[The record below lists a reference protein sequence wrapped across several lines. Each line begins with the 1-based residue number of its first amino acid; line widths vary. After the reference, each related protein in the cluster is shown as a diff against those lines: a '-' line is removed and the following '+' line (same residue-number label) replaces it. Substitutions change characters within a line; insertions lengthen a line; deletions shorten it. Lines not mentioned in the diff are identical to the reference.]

1 MVPLTFLRKKATR
14 SVPLLLAALI
24 FAGCGTQ
31 APDQTAAHMQGSAQA
46 DSGFYLQQM
55 SQSSNDTKTNWQLLA
70 IRALL
75 KEGKTQQAA
84 ELFNQLPQDL
94 NDDQRRE
101 QGLLSAELKVA
112 QKDYAAAKKILGDI
126 DVGALDK
133 NQQARFWQA
142 GITAEQGRPS
152 LTLLRAL
159 IAQEPLLA
167 GADKQKNIDATWQA
181 LASMTPEQAQTLV
194 INADENVLQ
203 GWLDLQQMWFNNRSD
218 PTMLKAG
225 ITDWQTRYPQN
236 PGAKMLPTQL
246 VNVQNFKPAST
257 SKIALLLP
265 LNGQAA
271 VFGRTIQQGFEA
283 AKNGTTAVSGSA
295 VPAQSAQA
303 ANVNDVVSPSAAE
316 TSDLT
321 AAQSPAQGTMQNPVT
336 APTTPPAAT
345 PAPDAVQAPAE
356 TQAPVTAEQP
366 QPQAAP
372 AEQQPATQ
380 PQSVATTSANPS
392 AELKIY
398 DTTAQPLD
406 QVLAQV
412 QKDGA
417 SIVVGPLLKNDVET
431 LIKSNTT
438 LNVLALNQPENV
450 QNRANICYFALSP
463 EDEARDAARH
473 IHEQGKQ
480 APLLL
485 IPRSALGDR
494 VANAFAD
501 EWQKIG
507 GGVVLQQK
515 FGSASELRA
524 GVNGGAGIALNGSP
538 VSASLPQQQS
548 VTIGGLTI
556 PAPPTD
562 AQISGGGKVDAAYIV
577 ATPEEIAFIKPMIA
591 MRNGSQSGA
600 TLYASSRSA
609 QGTAGPDFRLEMDGL
624 QYSEIPM
631 LAGSNPPLMQ
641 QALSSVRNDYSLARL
656 YAMGVDAWALANH
669 FTQMRQVP
677 GFELN
682 GNTGDLTATQDCV
695 INRKLSWLKYQQGQI
710 VPAS

>member
-1 MVPLTFLRKKATR
+1 MVPLTFLRKKAAH

-24 FAGCGTQ
+24 FSGCGTQ
-31 APDQTAAHMQGSAQA
+31 APDQSTAHMQGSAQA

-55 SQSSNDTKTNWQLLA
+55 SQSTNDTRINWQLLA

-75 KEGKTQQAA
+75 KEGKTKQAA
-84 ELFNQLPQDL
+84 ELFSQLPQDL
-94 NDDQRRE
+94 NDTQRHE
-101 QGLLSAELKVA
+101 QTLLSAELKVA
-112 QKDYAAAKKILGDI
+112 QKDYDGAKKILGTI
-126 DVGALDK
+126 DLSTLDK

-142 GITAEQGRPS
+142 GITSEQGRPS

-181 LASMTPEQAQTLV
+181 LASMTQDQAKALV

-218 PTMLKAG
+218 PNMLKAG
-225 ITDWQTRYPQN
+225 ITDWQKRYPQN

-271 VFGRTIQQGFEA
+271 VFGRAIQQGFEA

-295 VPAQSAQA
+295 VPTQAAQA

-321 AAQSPAQGTMQNPVT
+321 TAQTPAQGTMQNPVT
-336 APTTPPAAT
+336 APTTQPAPPAPAAT
-345 PAPDAVQAPAE
+345 QAPAE
-356 TQAPVTAEQP
+356 TPAPATAEQP
-366 QPQAAP
+366 QPQTEQP
-372 AEQQPATQ
+372 EQQPATQ
-380 PQSVATTSANPS
+380 PQAVATTSANPG

-398 DTTAQPLD
+398 DTSAQPLD

-412 QKDGA
+412 QQDGA
-417 SIVVGPLLKNDVET
+417 SIVVGPLLKNNVEA
-431 LIKSNTT
+431 LMKSNTT
-438 LNVLALNQPENV
+438 LNVLALNQPEQV
-450 QNRANICYFALSP
+450 QNRVNICYFALSP

-485 IPRSALGDR
+485 IPRSTLGDR
-494 VANAFAD
+494 VANAFAQ
-501 EWQKIG
+501 EWQTLG

-538 VSASLPQQQS
+538 VSASLPQQ
-548 VTIGGLTI
+548 
-556 PAPPTD
+556 
-562 AQISGGGKVDAAYIV
+562 
-577 ATPEEIAFIKPMIA
+577 
-591 MRNGSQSGA
+591 
-600 TLYASSRSA
+600 
-609 QGTAGPDFRLEMDGL
+609 
-624 QYSEIPM
+624 
-631 LAGSNPPLMQ
+631 
-641 QALSSVRNDYSLARL
+641 
-656 YAMGVDAWALANH
+656 
-669 FTQMRQVP
+669 
-677 GFELN
+677 
-682 GNTGDLTATQDCV
+682 
-695 INRKLSWLKYQQGQI
+695 
-710 VPAS
+710 

>member
-152 LTLLRAL
+152 LTLLRAF

-181 LASMTPEQAQTLV
+181 LASMTQEQAQTLV

-321 AAQSPAQGTMQNPVT
+321 AAQAPAQGTMQNPVT

-345 PAPDAVQAPAE
+345 PAPEAVQTPAE
-356 TQAPVTAEQP
+356 TQAPVTAEQL

-380 PQSVATTSANPS
+380 PQAVATTSANPS

>member
-1 MVPLTFLRKKATR
+1 MVPLTFLRTKASR
-14 SVPLLLAALI
+14 SLPVLLAALI

-31 APDQTAAHMQGSAQA
+31 APDQSAAHMQGSAQA

-70 IRALL
+70 IRSLL
-75 KEGKTQQAA
+75 KEGKTQQAS
-84 ELFNQLPQDL
+84 ELFNQLPQELTDT
-94 NDDQRRE
+94 QRSE
-101 QGLLSAELKVA
+101 QALLAAELKVA
-112 QKDYAAAKKILGDI
+112 QKDYAAAKKQLGDI
-126 DVGALDK
+126 DIKALDN

-152 LTLLRAL
+152 LQLLRDL
-159 IAQEPLLA
+159 IAQEPLLS

-181 LASMTPEQAQTLV
+181 LSAMTPEQAQALV

-218 PTMLKAG
+218 PKMLKAG

-246 VNVQNFKPAST
+246 VNVQNFKPASV

-283 AKNGTTAVSGSA
+283 AKNGTATAVAGNA
-295 VPAQSAQA
+295 VPQQSAQA
-303 ANVNDVVSPSAAE
+303 ANAGDVVSPSAAE

-321 AAQSPAQGTMQNPVT
+321 APQGTMQNPVQ
-336 APTTPPAAT
+336 APTTQPEAT
-345 PAPDAVQAPAE
+345 PTPVEAQPAPATE
-356 TQAPVTAEQP
+356 ATTTQP
-366 QPQAAP
+366 QPATP
-372 AEQQPATQ
+372 EQQPAAQ
-380 PQSVATTSANPS
+380 PQAVAATTANPS

-398 DTTAQPLD
+398 DTSAQPLD

-412 QKDGA
+412 QQDGA
-417 SIVVGPLLKNDVET
+417 SIVVGPLLKNNVEE
-431 LIKSNTT
+431 LMKSNTS
-438 LNVLALNQPENV
+438 LNVLALNQPEQV

-485 IPRSALGDR
+485 TPRSALGDR
-494 VANAFAD
+494 VATAFAQ
-501 EWQKIG
+501 EWQQLG

-515 FGSASELRA
+515 FGSTSELRA
-524 GVNGGAGIALNGSP
+524 GVNGGAGIALTGSP
-538 VSASLPQQQS
+538 VSASLPQQQA

-562 AQISGGGKVDAAYIV
+562 AQISGGGKPDAAYII

-591 MRNGSQSGA
+591 MRNGSQSGV

-631 LAGSNPPLMQ
+631 LAGSNPALMQ